1 MERTRP
7 NDNKRARFI
16 HTSDVAYGHAI
27 RSNRVSVPEPVR
39 RFREAVKAA
48 LLDRSPVPPS
58 MSRDNFMV
66 FRLPFLRRGMR
77 QRDFYDVERFY
88 LSLRGDFAVT
98 SEEFTLVP
106 ER

>member
-1 MERTRP
+1 
-7 NDNKRARFI
+7 
-16 HTSDVAYGHAI
+16 
-27 RSNRVSVPEPVR
+27 
-39 RFREAVKAA
+39 
-48 LLDRSPVPPS
+48 